1 MKKRIALIT
10 CIALVVTTLTACGGL
25 NPYDYVTLPDYSS
38 IPVTVELVEVTDE
51 EVDAYIDSALQSAAV
66 SAEVTDGTVENGD
79 TVNIDYVGKM
89 DGEVF
94 EGGSSAEGGY
104 DLVIGSGSFI
114 DGFEQGLIGAALGA
128 NLDLELAFP
137 DPYENNPD
145 YSGKAVSFNV
155 TVNKITRTTIPELT
169 DEVVATLEA
178 TCTTVAEY
186 RDFVYNTLLEQ
197 EETAHTEAVQNNAM
211 VYIQDNSTLKDPP
224 EELYQEYLTSTT
236 ETNEAYISQYM
247 SYLGITREDFIT
259 NYLATT
265 EAEMATSIET
275 YAKDL
280 AQQSLVIR
288 AVAKKEGLKLT
299 DDEISTFA
307 AEEAT
312 NNSYE
317 SAEAYI
323 EDVGQNQIEVYLLA
337 MKVYEKILE
346 YTVVTDATAEEVA
359 AAAAAA
365 ATEAAADTTT
375 TDTTEKVTAE

>member
-66 SAEVTDGTVENGD
+66 SAEITDGTVENGD

-197 EETAHTEAVQNNAM
+197 EETAHTEAIQNNAM

-224 EELYQEYLTSTT
+224 EELSQEYLASLTKS
-236 ETNEAYISQYM
+236 NEAQIAQYM
-247 SYLGITREDFIT
+247 SYYGITREEFFAY
-259 NYLATT
+259 NNTT
-265 EAEMATSIET
+265 EEEWNASTET
-275 YAKDL
+275 YAKGL
-280 AQQSLVIR
+280 AQQSLVLR

-299 DDEISTFA
+299 EDEINTFA

-312 NNSYE
+312 AGSFE
-317 SAEAYI
+317 STEAYI
-323 EDVGQNQIEVYLLA
+323 EEIGQERIEVYLLA
-337 MKVYEKILE
+337 MKVYEKLLD
-346 YTVVTDATAEEVA
+346 YAVVTDATAEEVA
-359 AAAAAA
+359 AAAA
-365 ATEAAADTTT
+365 EAAADTTT
-375 TDTTEKVTAE
+375 TDTTEEVTAE